1 MTHLFFQKS
10 RASFISLMSNKV
22 KKEGGINCAQG
33 IPGFSP
39 PSELLS
45 ILSKFAGKSLHQ
57 YAPGRG
63 LEELREKICRSVLKE
78 SSTKNIIVTNGATE
92 AVSLVYQY
100 ISMLKP
106 RSSVLVF
113 DPPYESHRYLPILY
127 GHNLISFSRKRYEA
141 PDFNKLEKILVEKNI
156 STIFLASPGNP
167 YGLIWSS
174 DEISVLINLC
184 RKHDIFLILDAVYR
198 EIYFDF
204 KPSYPFSIFHPGVF
218 YVDSFSKMLSITGW
232 RIGFIH
238 VHESHISALTNIHDY
253 TGLSTASILQHAIS
267 KYLENPDNMDTYIKK
282 IRKISSN
289 SFKAA
294 ADILKKAGCF
304 IPPTQGGYFIWAKL
318 PPPYYDGVEFAKK
331 LFAEESVAVVP
342 GIHFSPGANQFIR
355 INIAQET
362 EEIIEAACRIS
373 SFITT

>member
-1 MTHLFFQKS
+1 MTHPFFQKS

-39 PSELLS
+39 PSKLLS
-45 ILSKFAGKSLHQ
+45 LLGESAGKPFHQ

-63 LEELREKICRSVLKE
+63 LEKLKERICNSVLKE
-78 SSTKNIIVTNGATE
+78 SSPKNIIITNGATE

-106 RSSVLVF
+106 KTTALVF
-113 DPPYESHRYLPILY
+113 DPPYESHRYLPLLH
-127 GHNLISFSRKRYEA
+127 GHNLISFSRKKSEA
-141 PDFNKLEKILVEKNI
+141 PDFNRLEKIFVEKNI
-156 STIFLASPGNP
+156 TMAFLASPGNP
-167 YGLIWSS
+167 HGLIWSS
-174 DEISVLINLC
+174 DEISTLINLC
-184 RKHDIFLILDAVYR
+184 KKHNIFLILDAVYR
-198 EIYFDF
+198 EIYFDL

-218 YVDSFSKMLSITGW
+218 YVDSFSKMLSVTGW

-238 VHESHISALTNIHDY
+238 AHESHISALANIHDY
-253 TGLSTASILQHAIS
+253 TGLSTASILQHVIS
-267 KYLENPDNMDTYIKK
+267 EYLKNPGNIKTYTER
-282 IRKISSN
+282 IRKKSGN

-304 IPPTQGGYFIWAKL
+304 IPPTHGGYFIWAKL
-318 PPPYYDGVEFAKK
+318 PPPYYDGVEFAEK
-331 LFAEESVAVVP
+331 LFAEEAVAVVP
-342 GIHFSPGANQFIR
+342 GIHFSPEANQFIR

-362 EEIIEAACRIS
+362 DEIIEAACRIS